1 MFITLQS
8 LGGEEL
14 MLTQVTDSLTSL
26 FDRAAEELENE
37 LTVKEV
43 VRLGI

>member
-26 FDRAAEELENE
+26 FDRATEELENE